1 MTQNNSEICLKNS
14 KCHGTIAYVQ
24 HHTVLFWIQEHFA
37 EYFQKENSNFE
48 NVDVTK
54 FIEGIKGVLE
64 SGLYEPIMNIIGII
78 FFEKVLEIQNQKVS
92 TEECIL
98 FFSSCI
104 LLSSK
109 MHEDHTLRAKE
120 FYEEGKF
127 KKQNISFEKFLEM
140 ERNILKIL
148 DYKLNIE
155 FKEIEEFINL
165 NSKFISTKV
174 VSMIWKK
181 CQFCF
186 ETRRQ

>member
-1 MTQNNSEICLKNS
+1 MTQNNSDICLKNS

-24 HHTVLFWIQEHFA
+24 HHIVLYWIEEHISHF
-37 EYFQKENSNFE
+37 FQNSKFE
-48 NVDVTK
+48 QVDVPK
-54 FIEGIKGVLE
+54 FIEGIQGVLE
-64 SGLYEPIMNIIGII
+64 SGLYEPIINIIGII
-78 FFEKVLEIQNQKVS
+78 FFEKVLQIQQEVS

-120 FYEEGKF
+120 FYEEAKF
-127 KKQNISFEKFLEM
+127 KKQNISFSKFLET
-140 ERNILKIL
+140 ERNVLKML
-148 DYKLNIE
+148 DYNLNIE

-165 NSKFISTKV
+165 NSKLISSKV

-186 ETRRQ
+186 EKRRQ